1 MVDEESVHA
10 VGTNYDRAVGADC
23 SSILVFAKGK
33 RQLAVRQPTSPLT
46 SMRKILIAPSILAA
60 DFGQFTAEAKR
71 TELAGADWLHCD
83 VMDGNFVPNITF
95 GPDVVA
101 ALRKAT
107 KLPLDVHLMIV
118 RPDLYA
124 EYFLDAG
131 ADNLIVHVEAQHDI
145 AKTLATIRSRGK
157 HAGLSLNPA
166 TPATRIFPFLDQIS
180 EVLVMTVNPGF
191 GGQAFIPEMLEK
203 IHELRQR
210 APQLDISVDGG
221 INLETGRR
229 CVEAGAN
236 VLVAGNA
243 LYRHKTLAL
252 PDAIQELRRHV
263 EH

>member
-1 MVDEESVHA
+1 
-10 VGTNYDRAVGADC
+10 
-23 SSILVFAKGK
+23 
-33 RQLAVRQPTSPLT
+33 
-46 SMRKILIAPSILAA
+46 MRKTLIAPSILAA
-60 DFGQFTAEAKR
+60 DFGQFAAEAKR

-95 GPDVVA
+95 GPDIVA

-107 KLPLDVHLMIV
+107 KLPLDVHLMIA

-124 EYFLDAG
+124 ERFLDAG
-131 ADNLIVHVEAQHDI
+131 ADNLIVHVEAQYDV
-145 AKTLATIRSRGK
+145 AKTLAVIRSRGK
-157 HAGLSLNPA
+157 RAGLSLNPP
-166 TPATRIFPFLDQIS
+166 TPVAQIFPFLDQVT

-203 IHELRQR
+203 IRELRRR

-221 INLETGRR
+221 INPETGRR

-236 VLVAGNA
+236 ALVAGNA
-243 LYRHKTLAL
+243 LYRHKTLML
-252 PDAIQELRRHV
+252 PDAIQELRTYV

>member
-1 MVDEESVHA
+1 
-10 VGTNYDRAVGADC
+10 
-23 SSILVFAKGK
+23 
-33 RQLAVRQPTSPLT
+33 
-46 SMRKILIAPSILAA
+46 MRKILIAPSILAA
-60 DFGQFTAEAKR
+60 DFGQFAAEAHR
-71 TELAGADWLHCD
+71 TEHAGADWLHCD

-118 RPDLYA
+118 RPDLFA
-124 EYFLDAG
+124 ERFLDAG
-131 ADNLIVHVEAQHDI
+131 ADHLIVHVEAQHDV
-145 AKTLATIRSRGK
+145 AKTLAVIRSRGK
-157 HAGLSLNPA
+157 QAGLSLNPP
-166 TPATRIFPFLDQIS
+166 TPVSQIFPFLDQVT

-191 GGQAFIPEMLEK
+191 GGQAFIPETLEK
-203 IHELRQR
+203 IRELRRR
-210 APQLDISVDGG
+210 APQLNISVDGG
-221 INLETGRR
+221 INPTTGRQ

-252 PDAIQELRRHV
+252 PDAIQELKTYV